1 MSSLLITKSQR
12 VRTLIVACTAHVM
25 HDGLTDLLY
34 VMLPIWRR
42 EFGLSLAAVGLL
54 RSLYSGAMAAF
65 QLPSSMAAERV
76 GARAMLVMGTALAA
90 FCYAIAST
98 RSSYVALAA
107 ALFAGGLGASVQ
119 HPIASNLISHAFE
132 GARSRA
138 ALGTYNFSGDVG
150 KMAIPA
156 LVAALLIVMPWRNVL
171 LVVAALGLCVAAG
184 LLVFAPRGRTIFES
198 EHDDARNGTAGKTF
212 TRGFVLLLAIGAI
225 DSATRTGF
233 LTFLPFVIVAKG
245 TPVQTVGFALTLI
258 FAGGAA
264 GKFVCGFLGQKL
276 GVLGTVC
283 ITEGLTALGIVA
295 LLPLGLGPALALL
308 PLIGVALNGTS
319 SVLYGTVPEMVAP
332 RQRQRAFGIF
342 YTVGIGSSSLSPVIS
357 GALSDAHGVP
367 ALMTAVAALVLLTI
381 PLAIVL
387 QTTQIARPA
396 GACE

>member
-1 MSSLLITKSQR
+1 LKI
-12 VRTLIVACTAHVM
+12 RTLLTACAAHVL

-34 VMLPIWRR
+34 VMLPIWQR

-65 QLPSSMAAERV
+65 QLPSSIIAERV
-76 GARAMLVMGTALAA
+76 GARIMLVLGTALAA

-107 ALFAGGLGASVQ
+107 ALFAGGIGASVQ

-132 GARSRA
+132 GPRSRA
-138 ALGTYNFSGDVG
+138 ALGTYNFSGDLG

-156 LVAALLIVMPWRNVL
+156 LVAALLIVMPWRSVL
-171 LVVAALGLCVAAG
+171 LIVAGIGLCVAVG
-184 LLVFAPRGRTIFES
+184 IFIFGPRGRTAAEKARRES
-198 EHDDARNGTAGKTF
+198 ADGTPAGKTF
-212 TRGFVLLLAIGAI
+212 TTGFVLLLAIGAI

-233 LTFLPFVIVAKG
+233 LTFLPFVITAKG

-264 GKFVCGFLGQKL
+264 GKFVCAFLGEKI

-295 LLPLGLGPALALL
+295 LLPLGLAPTLALL

-319 SVLYGTVPEMVAP
+319 SVLYGTVPELVAP
-332 RQRQRAFGIF
+332 RRRQHAFGIF
-342 YTVGIGSSSLSPVIS
+342 YTVGIGSSSLSPVIA
-357 GALSDAHGVP
+357 GAISDAHGIP
-367 ALMTAVAALVLLTI
+367 TLMIAVGALVLLTI
-381 PLAIVL
+381 PLAIGL
-387 QTTQIARPA
+387 QNQTARR
-396 GACE
+396 GAVYE